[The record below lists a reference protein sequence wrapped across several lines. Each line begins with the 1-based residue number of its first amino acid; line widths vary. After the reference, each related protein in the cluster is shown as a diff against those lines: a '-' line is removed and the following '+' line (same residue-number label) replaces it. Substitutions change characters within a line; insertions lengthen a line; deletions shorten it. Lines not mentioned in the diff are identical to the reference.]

1 MRSLGTRRAALVA
14 GVATVGVIALAG
26 CSAGQVAETAL
37 LDTPIAGVNANAPDG
52 SVFVRNVQ
60 IDYTGTEGYKKGDNA
75 PLELSLFNQ
84 SEKDV
89 TVSITSTPV
98 DQPQVVSAAQVGF
111 VSAPAPAASGEALP
125 SGVPSSGAPSAGPSA
140 GASAVPSL
148 PAAEPT
154 PTVTAAQ
161 ITIKALGSAV
171 FKPTDAKKLQVI
183 QLSDDLKPGEQ
194 VNLVFHF
201 STGGPDLTI
210 QAPVAVPLS
219 PASRAPGLE
228 HENTEE

>member
-26 CSAGQVAETAL
+26 CSAGQVAETAM

-52 SVFVRNVQ
+52 SVFVRNAQVAYDG
-60 IDYTGTEGYKKGDNA
+60 IEGYKQGENA

-89 TVSITSTPV
+89 TVTISSTPV
-98 DQPQVVSAAQVGF
+98 KQPQVISATKVGF
-111 VSAPAPAASGEALP
+111 VSAPAPVTETSPSTPASADP
-125 SGVPSSGAPSAGPSA
+125 SGSSSPSTP
-140 GASAVPSL
+140 ASAEPTT
-148 PAAEPT
+148 APT
-154 PTVTAAQ
+154 PTVTTAE

-171 FKPTDAKKLQVI
+171 FKPTDAKKLQLVG
-183 QLSDDLKPGEQ
+183 LSEALQPGER

-201 STGGPDLTI
+201 STGGDDLTI
-210 QAPVAVPLS
+210 QAPVAIPLT
-219 PASRAPGLE
+219 PASRAPGLD